1 MVQKLL
7 FIVGVALLA
16 MGIIGFFNDPLLGVF
31 EVDTEHNIVHIVTG
45 GLGIYFSRNL
55 KNAQLYGKIMTA
67 VYGLV
72 TVLGFFSTHHI
83 FGMEINYAD
92 NLLHVAL
99 TLLFLYIGFAP
110 KGPVTR
116 IKA

>member
-7 FIVGVALLA
+7 FIIGVALLA
-16 MGIIGFFNDPLLGVF
+16 IGIIGFFNDPVFGVF
-31 EVDTEHNIVHIVTG
+31 EVDTEHNLVHIVTG

-55 KNAQLYGKIMTA
+55 KNTRLYGKIMAA

-92 NLLHVAL
+92 NLLHLTL

-110 KGPVTR
+110 RGPVTT